1 VWVWAKKLKRH
12 FFGGIRW
19 ARSGGWL
26 VRHGNPTRCPS
37 WMESCYVLCC
47 LGGGV
52 GDPCDRDGVIV
63 AVVVVA
69 RVGGIGSG
77 RWD

>member
-1 VWVWAKKLKRH
+1 
-12 FFGGIRW
+12 
-19 ARSGGWL
+19 
-26 VRHGNPTRCPS
+26 
-37 WMESCYVLCC
+37 MESCYVLCC

>member
-1 VWVWAKKLKRH
+1 
-12 FFGGIRW
+12 
-19 ARSGGWL
+19 
-26 VRHGNPTRCPS
+26 
-37 WMESCYVLCC
+37 
-47 LGGGV
+47 V